1 MLTALIPT
9 DLISVLANQD
19 SLEMDPIVLTS
30 MNVQKMEA
38 HVTKTRSVL
47 IMMDHT
53 LVSVRTDLQEM
64 EQFVWISMSVKLLT
78 CVMKTRTALTPTDLT
93 LVLANWASL
102 EMVFLVEMLMN
113 V

>member
-1 MLTALIPT
+1 
-9 DLISVLANQD
+9 
-19 SLEMDPIVLTS
+19 

-64 EQFVWISMSVKLLT
+64 EQFVWVKRNLEIKLPFLA
-78 CVMKTRTALTPTDLT
+78 CSCFCFCLFNGIHLAYAALYP
-93 LVLANWASL
+93 
-102 EMVFLVEMLMN
+102 
-113 V
+113 

>member
-30 MNVQKMEA
+30 MNVQKMET
-38 HVTKTRSVL
+38 HVTKTGSVL

-78 CVMKTRTALTPTDLT
+78 RVMKTRTASTPTDLT

-102 EMVFLVEMLMN
+102 EMVFIV
-113 V
+113 